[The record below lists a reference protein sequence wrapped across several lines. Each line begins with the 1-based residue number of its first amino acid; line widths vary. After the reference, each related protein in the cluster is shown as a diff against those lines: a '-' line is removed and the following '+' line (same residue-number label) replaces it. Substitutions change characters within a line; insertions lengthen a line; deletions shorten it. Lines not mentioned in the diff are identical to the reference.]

1 MKLRPAIDE
10 DLPFVLKT
18 WTRSYAADPG
28 SGSQTRPRLV
38 SGIRGTILDLLQH
51 STTELLVGCNEKT
64 LLIEGFVCF
73 DTGRPFPVLH
83 YVYVKE
89 GYRGNGYGS
98 QLIAAARAD
107 KTGPV
112 RYTFRTRACRSRLFR
127 GAQYR
132 RGLVCRLPSAQES
145 L

>member
-1 MKLRPAIDE
+1 MKLRPGCED

-28 SGSQTRPRLV
+28 SGSQTRQRLV

-51 STTELLVGCNEKT
+51 PTTELVVGIDEGT
-64 LLIEGFVCF
+64 GLIRGFVCF
-73 DTGRPFPVLH
+73 DTGREFPVLH
-83 YVYVKE
+83 YVYVKD
-89 GYRGNGYGS
+89 GYRGEGLGS
-98 QLIAAARAD
+98 QLIDAARAG

-145 L
+145 K